1 MVSLTTCCLK
11 NIVNQHA
18 HVENTVLLYHLGLRW
33 NCKTLYQ
40 CTQCNGVNYTNS
52 HSDQCKNKDLFLM
65 KVIVKKNLAVARTL
79 LSWGASPEYARLFC
93 RNTEEEQALNVQHVA
108 DVSSSKILERLTM
121 SYKENDEQLLITFYL
136 LNLSTN
142 FSTNLRE
149 QVRFNIVSYI
159 ICDLAIHQTFK
170 IFYAKNYSLSTLY
183 CIFLAIYYK
192 RYTALRKMVKIYP
205 GLKPFAY
212 LTGFMFDD
220 ERVMET
226 YNSTDDE
233 ISECKNRII
242 AIKGCY
248 GNFHCRSDIDHM
260 YAFSQ
265 NNFW

>member
-1 MVSLTTCCLK
+1 M
-11 NIVNQHA
+11 
-18 HVENTVLLYHLGLRW
+18 
-33 NCKTLYQ
+33 
-40 CTQCNGVNYTNS
+40 
-52 HSDQCKNKDLFLM
+52 
-65 KVIVKKNLAVARTL
+65 ARTL

-170 IFYAKNYSLSTLY
+170 TFYAKNYSLSTLY

-192 RYTALRKMVKIYP
+192 LYTALRKMVKIYP

-212 LTGFMFDD
+212 LTGFIFDD
-220 ERVMET
+220 ETVMET
-226 YNSTDDE
+226 YNSTDNE

-265 NNFW
+265 NDY

>member
-1 MVSLTTCCLK
+1 M
-11 NIVNQHA
+11 
-18 HVENTVLLYHLGLRW
+18 
-33 NCKTLYQ
+33 
-40 CTQCNGVNYTNS
+40 
-52 HSDQCKNKDLFLM
+52 
-65 KVIVKKNLAVARTL
+65 
-79 LSWGASPEYARLFC
+79 
-93 RNTEEEQALNVQHVA
+93 A
-108 DVSSSKILERLTM
+108 DVPSSKILERLTM
-121 SYKENDEQLLITFYL
+121 SYKGNDEQLLITFYL

-149 QVRFNIVSYI
+149 QVRFKIVSYI

-192 RYTALRKMVKIYP
+192 LYTALRKMVKIYP
-205 GLKPFAY
+205 GLKSFAY

-220 ERVMET
+220 ETVMET

-242 AIKGCY
+242 TIKGYY
-248 GNFHCRSDIDHM
+248 GNIHCRSDIDHM